1 MMNQFELKILRSLYS
16 KSMVLNTRMPIH
28 KDSRYLFQAAS
39 RLRHWGL
46 VKIEETNHPHII
58 DVIPARDDQ
67 YYKGKET

>member
-28 KDSRYLFQAAS
+28 KDSTYLYQAAC
-39 RLRHWGL
+39 RLLHWGL
-46 VKIEETNHPHII
+46 VKIEETDNANII